1 MAGVP
6 DSDRDPLRPA
16 EFAALMAPLGPFGA
30 APRLA
35 AGVSGGPHSLALAL
49 LANDWARARG
59 GSLLALVVD
68 HGLRPESGV
77 EAEGVVALLAGQ
89 GIPARLLRLGLA
101 AGPRLQER
109 ARAGRHAALLE
120 ACREEGIPWL
130 LLGHHRGDQAETLLF
145 RALRGSGETGLAAMA
160 PVRAEPA
167 ALVLRPLLAVPA
179 ARLEAVLAE
188 AGLNPVR
195 DPSNADPRFARIRL
209 RQALADPGGT
219 GPAVAALAEAS
230 AGFGRRRA
238 RFASALADRL
248 AAAARLYPEGFAEI
262 DPAALG
268 DDRVADAALA
278 ALLRIVGGAPFAPPE
293 AEVAALRRRGM
304 GTLSGAWLRPT
315 ARGWRLLRE
324 PGAVAPPVPAR
335 RGAIWDNRFRL
346 TGEGAPDCTLGAL
359 GAEAGAVRSA
369 DRAMPATI
377 RASLPAIRR
386 DGALVAVPSLLY
398 PDAATCVPFALVFS
412 PAAGPA
418 TG

>member
-1 MAGVP
+1 MAGAP
-6 DSDRDPLRPA
+6 GSDLEPLRPE
-16 EFAALMAPLGPFGA
+16 EFAALMAPLGPFGP

-49 LANDWARARG
+49 LAHGWARARG
-59 GSLLALVVD
+59 GSLLALVAD
-68 HGLRPESGV
+68 HGLRPESGA
-77 EAEGVVALLAGQ
+77 EAEGVVALLARQ

-109 ARAGRHAALLE
+109 ARAGRHAALLQ
-120 ACREEGIPWL
+120 ACRAEGIPWL

-160 PVRAEPA
+160 PVRAEGA
-167 ALVLRPLLAVPA
+167 ALVLRPLLGVPP

-188 AGLNPVR
+188 AGLEPVR

-209 RQALADPGGT
+209 RQALADAGGT
-219 GPAVAALAEAS
+219 GPEVAALAEA
-230 AGFGRRRA
+230 ATAFGRRRI
-238 RFASALADRL
+238 RFAAAIAERL

-262 DPAALG
+262 DPAMLG
-268 DDRVADAALA
+268 EDRVADAALA
-278 ALLRIVGGAPFAPPE
+278 ALLRIVGGAGFAPRE
-293 AEVAALRRRGM
+293 AEVAALRRRGG
-304 GTLSGAWLRPT
+304 GTLSGAWLRPA

-324 PGAVAPPVPAR
+324 PGAVPPPGPAR
-335 RGAIWDNRFRL
+335 RGAVWDNRFRL
-346 TGEGAPDCTLGAL
+346 TGEGDPDCSLGAL
-359 GAEAGAVRSA
+359 GAEAGALGHAGRVL
-369 DRAMPATI
+369 PVTI

-398 PDAATCVPFALVFS
+398 PDAATCAPFALVFA
-412 PAAGPA
+412 PATGPA